1 MYKCYN
7 KQVLTQ
13 ELAMSMHLVGPYM
26 TTTQYSRKKKTKNK
40 SAKQIATDVAHDK
53 WLRARGIAPDQ
64 LKAKLPTNAK
74 GERKGIYAVPDYK
87 QHQGTIGCSNNIVG
101 STAKRH
107 ENTYTGNELAGIGM
121 LHKSNMVPVRK
132 DSNDAKEIARMR
144 RG

>member
-1 MYKCYN
+1 
-7 KQVLTQ
+7 
-13 ELAMSMHLVGPYM
+13 MHLVGPYM
-26 TTTQYSRKKKTKNK
+26 TTTKYSRKKSARKK
-40 SAKQIATDVAHDK
+40 SQKQIASEFAHDK

-64 LKAKLPTNAK
+64 LREKLPTDAK
-74 GERKGIYAVPDYK
+74 GNRKGIYAIPDYK
-87 QHQGTIGCSNNIVG
+87 EHQGTIGCSNNIVG

-132 DSNDAKEIARMR
+132 DSNAAKEIARMR

>member
-1 MYKCYN
+1 MQQCYN

-74 GERKGIYAVPDYK
+74 GERKGIYSVPDYT

-107 ENTYTGNELAGIGM
+107 ENTYTGDELAGIGM

>member
-1 MYKCYN
+1 
-7 KQVLTQ
+7 
-13 ELAMSMHLVGPYM
+13 MSMHLVGPYM
-26 TTTQYSRKKKTKNK
+26 TTTKYSRKKTNK
-40 SAKQIATDVAHDK
+40 KKSQKQIATDVAHDK

-64 LKAKLPTNAK
+64 LKAKLPTNSK

-87 QHQGTIGCSNNIVG
+87 QHQGSYVLGNNLVG

-107 ENTYTGNELAGIGM
+107 ENTYTGDELAGIGM

>member
-1 MYKCYN
+1 
-7 KQVLTQ
+7 
-13 ELAMSMHLVGPYM
+13 MSMHLVGPYM
-26 TTTQYSRKKKTKNK
+26 TTTKYSRKK
-40 SAKQIATDVAHDK
+40 SAKKKSQKQIESDLAHDK

-64 LKAKLPTNAK
+64 LKSKLPTDAK
-74 GERKGIYAVPDYK
+74 GNRKGIYAIPDYK

>member
-1 MYKCYN
+1 VQQCYN

-13 ELAMSMHLVGPYM
+13 EPAMSMHLVGPYM
-26 TTTQYSRKKKTKNK
+26 TTTQYSRKKKTMNK

>member
-1 MYKCYN
+1 VQQCYN

-40 SAKQIATDVAHDK
+40 SAKQIASELAHDK

-74 GERKGIYAVPDYK
+74 GERKGIYSVPDYT

>member
-1 MYKCYN
+1 MQQCYN

-40 SAKQIATDVAHDK
+40 SAKQIASELAHDK

-74 GERKGIYAVPDYK
+74 GERKGIYSVPDYT